1 MRRIAIV
8 AVLTIVSAFL
18 VGTGIYEYQRSAKLQ
33 ACTPGQGE
41 ICAPDQFMKD
51 LADINSFNA
60 KYGAPQAE
68 ADRIQGVIARAN
80 QTIPMDMKCK
90 DSHCRVWIAKT
101 PAEYAQTKADKVKQ
115 LNDQLQALS
124 K

>member
-1 MRRIAIV
+1 MHRIAIV
-8 AVLTIVSAFL
+8 AVLTIIAGCL
-18 VGTGIYEYQRSAKLQ
+18 VGAGLSYRHSNVT

-51 LADINSFNA
+51 LADIQAFNA
-60 KYGAPQAE
+60 KYGAPQNE
-68 ADRIQGVIARAN
+68 ADRIQGVINRAN
-80 QTIPMDMKCK
+80 NTIPLDMKCK
-90 DSHCRVWIAKT
+90 DSKCRIWIPKT

-115 LNDQLQALS
+115 LNDQLQALT